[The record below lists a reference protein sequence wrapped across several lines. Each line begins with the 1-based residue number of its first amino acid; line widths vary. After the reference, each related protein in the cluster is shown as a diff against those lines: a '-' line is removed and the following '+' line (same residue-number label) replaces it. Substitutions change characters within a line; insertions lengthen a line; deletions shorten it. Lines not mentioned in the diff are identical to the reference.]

1 MKNKNENRSFFDTLA
16 IITLFAVLFSIGM
29 HIGKSTTEE
38 PIITATVT
46 LTIKNAKFS
55 EEMKELIT
63 QNRNSHSET
72 ESKNTASKDTP
83 NGLETNENCNTY
95 RKFGDK
101 VITNSGTINEIF
113 RRENNSSSLDETIQ
127 KIQPLGKMLIDGK
140 YECDVISINETTL
153 RFTCKGKQKEAG
165 FLTAGAKY
173 LSENQPIELKG
184 EGNYI
189 YGRIER
195 IEWSAMLEAVC

>member
-1 MKNKNENRSFFDTLA
+1 MKNKNENKSFFDTLA
-16 IITLFAVLFSIGM
+16 LVTLFAVLFSIGM
-29 HIGKSTTEE
+29 HIGKNTEGE

-46 LTIKNAKFS
+46 VTIKNAKFS

-63 QNRNSHSET
+63 KNRNSHPDP
-72 ESKNTASKDTP
+72 ESQSTRFTDTT
-83 NGLETNENCNTY
+83 NGLETNENCNTCREY
-95 RKFGDK
+95 CDK
-101 VITNSGTINEIF
+101 IAFFTDTIYNVSQN
-113 RRENNSSSLDETIQ
+113 ENNSNQSNET
-127 KIQPLGKMLIDGK
+127 PLKLQALEKLLIDGK
-140 YECDVISINETTL
+140 YECELISIDETTL
-153 RFTCKGKQKEAG
+153 RFACQGKQKEAG

-195 IEWSAMLEAVC
+195 IARIGGYAQ